1 LLTPPVSGLRVIV
14 CQYKVRK
21 PVIPAHTVCINTHT
35 HTHTLQQLRQKLTSA
50 LLVYIKD

>member
-1 LLTPPVSGLRVIV
+1 LLTPPVSGLKVIV

-35 HTHTLQQLRQKLTSA
+35 HTHTHTHCNSLGRN
-50 LLVYIKD
+50 